1 MSKRH
6 FGSLLAIAAGL
17 VSASAA
23 ARADEPPAAVFAFG
37 DSLLDLQRVC
47 PLQYPNNPSGAC
59 GNGKGLL
66 QILPAYANYTADL
79 STNLAA
85 GGAGTGAT
93 NVASLA
99 FGNRATGTG
108 TQINSF
114 VASGRRIGSR
124 DLTLISGR
132 NNFLLFFLN
141 PTLNGSALATRA
153 LSEVNQEITGIV
165 GTGAR
170 DIIYFDS
177 RSPISPPLPQ
187 VNVYE
192 SQFSASLRP
201 TLAAFARPGVRL
213 RILDLN
219 GLTAA
224 VVANPARY
232 GFTTSLSCTADPGCL
247 TASAAVQN
255 GHFIFDQHPT
265 EAGYT
270 LLARYIANLQ
280 ASADGLAA
288 QNRVVA
294 GAADGVS
301 GAIIDRAAADAISGR
316 RGIFVDGGYAR
327 DRQRDF
333 YGDGGTAL
341 GFHSDTGRM
350 IGGFSAGVGSH
361 ALIGAAIAYARTD
374 ATLFDGGGTIKAN
387 TYQAGLFGSWR
398 QGAAFIE
405 GTAGYAY
412 HKLAA
417 RRPGIDVDLVAN
429 PDARSLVATAR
440 AGLLPQFGAVRLG
453 PVIGIDY
460 ERTRVGGYR
469 EFGDDLVAQ
478 QVGATRF
485 DTVFARGGGRLELAP
500 STPGGLTGFIE
511 ATAVRNLDRDG
522 LVIQT
527 ANVYALGLPI
537 YTQIDSAWNDRWF
550 GKVSGALSG
559 SVTHN
564 IQLRLRG
571 SATAFRRDSNAY
583 SIEGG
588 LSLAL

>member
-1 MSKRH
+1 
-6 FGSLLAIAAGL
+6 LAIAVGL
-17 VSASAA
+17 ISASAS

-47 PLQYPNNPSGAC
+47 PLQYPTNPNGAC

-66 QILPAYANYTADL
+66 QILPNYANFTADL
-79 STNLAA
+79 SNNLAA

-99 FGNRATGTG
+99 FGSRATGTG
-108 TQINSF
+108 TQIGSF
-114 VASGRRIGSR
+114 VVSGRRIGSR

-141 PTLNGSALATRA
+141 PALNGGALATRA
-153 LSEVNQEITGIV
+153 LSEVNQEITGVV
-165 GTGAR
+165 GAGAR
-170 DIIYFDS
+170 NIIYFDS

-192 SQFSASLRP
+192 SQFSAGLRP

-224 VVANPARY
+224 VVANPTRY
-232 GFTTSLSCTADPGCL
+232 GFSTSLSCTADPGCL

-270 LLARYIANLQ
+270 LLARYIANLE
-280 ASADGLAA
+280 ASADGMAS

-301 GAIIDRAAADAISGR
+301 GAIIDRAASDAISGR
-316 RGIFVDGGYAR
+316 RGVFVDGGYAR

-341 GFHSDTGRM
+341 GFRSDTGSV
-350 IGGFSAGVGSH
+350 IGGFSADVSGD
-361 ALIGAAIAYARTD
+361 ALIGAAVAYARTN
-374 ATLFDGGGTIKAN
+374 ATLFDGGGTIKAD
-387 TYQAGLFGSWR
+387 TYQAGLFASWR
-398 QGAAFIE
+398 RSAIFIE

-417 RRPGIDVDLVAN
+417 RRPGIDVDLVAK
-429 PDARSLVATAR
+429 PDARSLVASAR
-440 AGLLPQFGAVRLG
+440 AGVLPQFGAVRLG
-453 PVIGIDY
+453 PVVALDY
-460 ERTRVGGYR
+460 DRTRVGGYR

-478 QVGATRF
+478 QVDSTRF
-485 DTVFARGGGRLELAP
+485 DTVLARGGGRLELAP
-500 STPGGLTGFIE
+500 SAPGGLTGFIE
-511 ATAVRNLDRDG
+511 ATAVRNLDRNG

-537 YTQIDSAWNDRWF
+537 YTQIDPDWNDRWF
-550 GKVSGALSG
+550 GNVNGALSG
-559 SVTHN
+559 SIARNV
-564 IQLRLRG
+564 QLRLRG
-571 SATAFRRDSNAY
+571 SATAFRRGSNAY